1 MSASKETTG
10 FNNANPVKN
19 KIQTNYFPNGTKQ
32 VRPI

>member
-10 FNNANPVKN
+10 FNNEN